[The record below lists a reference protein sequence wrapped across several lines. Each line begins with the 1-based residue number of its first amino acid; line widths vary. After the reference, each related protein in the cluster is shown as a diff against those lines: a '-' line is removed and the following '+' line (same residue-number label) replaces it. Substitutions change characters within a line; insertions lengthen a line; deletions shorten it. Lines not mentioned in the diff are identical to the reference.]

1 MGPIWAIKEPWG
13 FPGGA
18 SGKEDIEKRKKV
30 KWLCP
35 TLCDPIDCSL
45 PGSSIH
51 RIFQAKFLEWVAVS
65 FSRKEDI
72 RYAV

>member
-1 MGPIWAIKEPWG
+1 MGPIWSIKEPWG
-13 FPGGA
+13 FPGGT
-18 SGKEDIEKRKKV
+18 SGKEDIEKRKKM
-30 KWLCP
+30 KWP

-51 RIFQAKFLEWVAVS
+51 RIFQAKFLERVAVS

-72 RYAV
+72 RDAV